1 MQQSKL
7 CRDNIIYKY
16 NKLLHNRRFLPLTKE
31 DKIYL
36 ERLEKL

>member
-16 NKLLHNRRFLPLTKE
+16 NKLPHNMRLFPLTKE

-36 ERLEKL
+36 ERLERL